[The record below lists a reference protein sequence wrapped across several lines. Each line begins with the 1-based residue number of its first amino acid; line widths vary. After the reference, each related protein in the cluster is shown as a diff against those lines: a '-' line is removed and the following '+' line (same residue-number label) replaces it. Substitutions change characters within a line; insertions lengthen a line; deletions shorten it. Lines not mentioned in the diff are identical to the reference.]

1 MEEITI
7 GFSNDPDDIRAIL
20 DLQFD
25 NLRINLSPEEISSQ
39 GFVFVR
45 HTYESL
51 KAICDTEPAVVA
63 KHKGSLA
70 GYALCMSKVHS
81 QNVPELK
88 VLFEMLDNTYYEDE
102 PLSKST
108 YIACGQICIAKP
120 YRGQNLMK
128 KLYHKMAE
136 LNKKYRYCLTEVSSQ
151 NTRSLQAHY
160 KVGFQNINQ
169 HPGENGE
176 VWNIVLWDWNNNKS

>member
-7 GFSNDPDDIRAIL
+7 SFSKDPEDIQAIL
-20 DLQFD
+20 DLQFK

-63 KHKGSLA
+63 KVNGDLA
-70 GYALCMSKVHS
+70 GYALCMSKEHS
-81 QNVPELK
+81 QNVPELR
-88 VLFEMLDNTYYEDE
+88 VLFDMLDKTYYDCI
-102 PLSKST
+102 PLSEST
-108 YIACGQICIAKP
+108 YIACGQICIAKAF
-120 YRGQNLMK
+120 RGQNLMK
-128 KLYHKMAE
+128 HLYHKMRD
-136 LNKKYRYCLTEVSSQ
+136 LNKRYRYCLTEVSSQ

-176 VWNIVLWDWNNNKS
+176 IWNIVLWDWIKN